1 MRPPAIEIRIIK
13 PAAGLGW
20 QYVAAVKGAT
30 IDASEGEAFDHPGR
44 ALQVAIESVKAAL
57 AVPPAP
63 TFDEGGDHADE

>member
-13 PAAGLGW
+13 PAAGMGW
-20 QYVAAVKGAT
+20 EYVACLKGAT
-30 IDASEGEAFDHPGR
+30 IGASDPAEPFDHPGR

-63 TFDEGGDHADE
+63 TIDEEGGDE